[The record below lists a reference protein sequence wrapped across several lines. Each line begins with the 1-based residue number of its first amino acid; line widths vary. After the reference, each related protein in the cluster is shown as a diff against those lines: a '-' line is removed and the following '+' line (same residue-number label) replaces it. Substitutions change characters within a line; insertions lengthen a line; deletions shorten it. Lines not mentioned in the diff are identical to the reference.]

1 MNKHLYYVLCS
12 STVVPPGQ
20 VATVEIWVGV
30 ETDRA
35 TNDEG
40 FNDLAVVAAHQVCPS
55 VAVSDWVVS
64 DISGPHASRYET
76 QLGYD
81 YGPVIERLQK
91 AAEPLFAALKET
103 GYQLA
108 IDTTGDYCLTALPG
122 TLGFDDS
129 EGLNAPEVMKFTKPL
144 SEEHLVSLVDRNCC
158 IYKK

>member
-20 VATVEIWVGV
+20 VVGVEIWVGV

-35 TNDEG
+35 PNDEG
-40 FNDLAVVAAHQVCPS
+40 FNDLAVSAAHQACPS
-55 VAVSDWVVS
+55 VAVPNWVVS
-64 DISGPHASRYET
+64 EVNGPNASRYET
-76 QLGYD
+76 Q
-81 YGPVIERLQK
+81 P
-91 AAEPLFAALKET
+91 

-122 TLGFDDS
+122 NLGFDDS

-144 SEEHLVSLVDRNCC
+144 SEEHLVTLVDRNCC

>member
-20 VATVEIWVGV
+20 VVGVEIWVGV

-35 TNDEG
+35 PNDEV
-40 FNDLAVVAAHQVCPS
+40 FNDLAIAAAHQVCPS

-64 DISGPHASRYET
+64 EVNGPNPSRYEE
-76 QLGYD
+76 QLGPAYSR
-81 YGPVIERLQK
+81 VIERLQK

-122 TLGFDDS
+122 NLGFDDS

-144 SEEHLVSLVDRNCC
+144 SVEHLVTLVDRNCC
-158 IYKK
+158 IYTK

>member
-20 VATVEIWVGV
+20 VVGVEIWVGV

-35 TNDEG
+35 PNDEG
-40 FNDLAVVAAHQVCPS
+40 FNDLAIAAAHQVCPS

-64 DISGPHASRYET
+64 EVNGPNASRYEA
-76 QLGYD
+76 QLGPAYSQ
-81 YGPVIERLQK
+81 VIERLQK

-122 TLGFDDS
+122 NLGFDDS

-144 SEEHLVSLVDRNCC
+144 SVEHLVTLVDRNCC
-158 IYKK
+158 IYTK